1 MSDAKPKP
9 RKMPWVLGI
18 LVLFLLTT
26 LVVLQSSNY
35 WRTLFEVTDRDIVLL
50 YALISLN
57 FFAFIVFGFI
67 LLRSVLKL
75 VRERRAFTLGAKM
88 KTRLLVYFTAISIL
102 PIFAMAVFTY
112 LFMNRALDRWFTQ
125 IPETVAREARDIR
138 DRADTERA
146 ERSAADARM
155 LVSTLQGREIDE
167 GLLKEVATEGSYSFI
182 AIADSQDRILQ
193 AASGKEGTIDNE
205 TITAALR
212 GPPNGE
218 ESSGYSIVSA
228 PLTDGRKLI
237 LGSDVN
243 KSGAVGQM
251 IEDSLQE
258 YADLKQQQNAIR
270 QIGLL
275 TLGVLTFLLIFASS
289 WMAFY
294 VSRGLTTPIMA
305 LAKGADHVAKG
316 ELGYQVDTIAE
327 DELETLV
334 SAFNQMSATLKENAD
349 ELTERRRYM
358 ETVFNTLPT
367 GVISLDAAGKVSTIN
382 PAAVEILHLERA
394 DFVGAEMSML
404 ISEEDR
410 AGFERIISRAKRI
423 GHASEQSKLRVENGN
438 REFGPDQELTVSLT
452 ATALPENSG
461 VVLVIEDLSELI
473 SAQRASA
480 WREVARR
487 MAHEIKNPLTP
498 IQLSA
503 ERIAKRF
510 RKSEPAA
517 LAGGVNVNLK
527 GQAVLETGQSADDLN
542 SMMVAEGTDT
552 IIREVQSLKAMVD
565 EFSQFARLPNV
576 ELELG
581 SVNEVIEQAAVLYL
595 DRTDELRLETRIDPD
610 VPTTKIDA
618 EQLKRAIVNLIDNA
632 IEAPSGDEAK
642 IVSLSSRHET
652 ARDQI
657 VIEVAD
663 NGKGID
669 PADFQK
675 LFQPYFSTKGRGTGL
690 GLAIVYRIVTEHHGK
705 IRAVQNRPSGA
716 KFVIELPV

>member
-18 LVLFLLTT
+18 IVLFLLTT
-26 LVVLQSSNY
+26 LIVLQSSNY
-35 WRTLFEVTDRDIVLL
+35 WRTLFEVTERDIVLL

-75 VRERRAFTLGAKM
+75 VRERRALTFGAKM

-102 PIFAMAVFTY
+102 PIIAMAVFTY

-155 LVSTLQGREIDE
+155 LASALQGREVDDR
-167 GLLKEVATEGSYSFI
+167 LLKQVATNGSYAFI
-182 AIADSQDRILQ
+182 AVADGGKVVHAATSDDRNVDQ
-193 AASGKEGTIDNE
+193 E
-205 TITAALR
+205 TIAAAAR
-212 GPPNGE
+212 PDSVP
-218 ESSGYSIVSA
+218 SGYTTFTA
-228 PLTDGRKLI
+228 PLGDGRTLI
-237 LGSDVN
+237 LASDESG
-243 KSGAVGQM
+243 SGAVGQM
-251 IEDSLQE
+251 IENSLQE
-258 YADLKQQQNAIR
+258 YSDLKLQQNAIR

-294 VSRGLTTPIMA
+294 VSRGLTTPILA
-305 LAKGADHVAKG
+305 LAKGADRVAKG

-334 SAFNQMSATLKENAD
+334 GAFNQMSAKLKENSD
-349 ELTERRRYM
+349 ELSERRRYI

-367 GVISLDAAGKVSTIN
+367 GVISLDAVGKVSTIN
-382 PAAVEILHLERA
+382 PAAIEILRVKG
-394 DFVGAEMSML
+394 DKFVGGE
-404 ISEEDR
+404 ISTLVADDGRET
-410 AGFERIISRAKRI
+410 FERIISRARRI
-423 GHASEQSKLRVENGN
+423 GQASEQSKLRLGNGN
-438 REFGPDQELTVSLT
+438 GEIRPEEELTVALT

-510 RKSEPAA
+510 RKSQPPA
-517 LAGGVNVNLK
+517 LAGMNVDLK
-527 GQAVLETGQSADDLN
+527 GQSVLETGRSTDDLN
-542 SMMVAEGTDT
+542 SLMIEEGTDT

-565 EFSQFARLPNV
+565 EFSKFARLPNV
-576 ELELG
+576 ELAPG
-581 SVNEVIEQAAVLYL
+581 SVNDVIEQAATLYL
-595 DRTDELRLETRIDPD
+595 DRSDELRLETRIDPNL
-610 VPTTKIDA
+610 PTTKIDA

-632 IEAPSGDEAK
+632 IEAPNSNETKVVA
-642 IVSLSSRHET
+642 VSSRHDA

-657 VIEVAD
+657 VIEVGD
-663 NGKGID
+663 NGKGIE
-669 PADFQK
+669 PSDFQK

-690 GLAIVYRIVTEHHGK
+690 GLAIVYRIVTDHHGK
-705 IRAVQNRPSGA
+705 IRAVPNQPNGA
-716 KFVIELPV
+716 KFIIELPIIA

>member
-18 LVLFLLTT
+18 IVLFLLTT

-35 WRTLFEVTDRDIVLL
+35 WRTLFEVTERDIVLL

-75 VRERRAFTLGAKM
+75 VRERRSLTLGAKL

-102 PIFAMAVFTY
+102 PIFAMALFTY

-138 DRADTERA
+138 DRANGDRA

-155 LVSTLQGREIDE
+155 LASALAGGVIDDAS
-167 GLLKEVATEGSYSFI
+167 LKRVANEGSYAFI
-182 AIADSQDRILQ
+182 AITDGGKVVNSATSGDRN
-193 AASGKEGTIDNE
+193 IDPE
-205 TITAALR
+205 TIAGAVA
-212 GPPNGE
+212 PASDD
-218 ESSGYSIVSA
+218 SSPYSVFTA
-228 PLTDGRKLI
+228 PLSNGRTLV
-237 LGSDVN
+237 LASDETR
-243 KSGAVGQM
+243 SGAVGQM
-251 IEDSLQE
+251 IDDSLQE

-275 TLGVLTFLLIFASS
+275 TLGILTFLLIFASS

-294 VSRGLTTPIMA
+294 VSRGLTTPIME

-334 SAFNQMSATLKENAD
+334 NAFNLMSAKLKENAD
-349 ELTERRRYM
+349 ELTERRRYI
-358 ETVFNTLPT
+358 ETVVNTLPT
-367 GVISLDAAGKVSTIN
+367 GVISVDAEAKVTTIN
-382 PAAVEILHLERA
+382 PAAIEILRIEPTDLRGKDIA
-394 DFVGAEMSML
+394 TLVSGD
-404 ISEEDR
+404 DR
-410 AGFERIISRAKRI
+410 EAFERIIARARRV
-423 GHASEQSKLRVENGN
+423 GHASEQSKLRPMNGN
-438 REFGPDQELTVSLT
+438 GEFGPEQELTVALT
-452 ATALPENSG
+452 ATALPANSG

-510 RKSEPAA
+510 RRSEKPAVA
-517 LAGGVNVNLK
+517 AGVGAI
-527 GQAVLETGQSADDLN
+527 QTAAVDDLN

-576 ELELG
+576 ELTLG
-581 SVNEVIEQAAVLYL
+581 NVNEVIEQAATLYL
-595 DRTDELRLETRIDPD
+595 DRIDELRLEAHIDPD
-610 VPTTKIDA
+610 LPASKVDA

-632 IEAPSGDEAK
+632 IEAPKGDEPK
-642 IVSLSSRHET
+642 VVTVSSRHET

-663 NGKGID
+663 NGKGIE

-690 GLAIVYRIVTEHHGK
+690 GLAIVYRIVTDHHGK
-705 IRAVQNRPSGA
+705 IRAVPNRPTGA
-716 KFVIELPV
+716 KFVIELPVVI